1 MSMDGRASA
10 AIRWILLSLIVLIAA
25 CAGAPAANAADSTIT
40 VAGNRHVGTELIRS
54 YFHPAA
60 DGRLDAA
67 ALDAALKQLY
77 ATGLFENVKISHDGA
92 YVLVSVVE
100 NPTIGRIAF

>member
-10 AIRWILLSLIVLIAA
+10 AIRWILQSLFVLIAA

-40 VAGNRHVGTELIRS
+40 VAGNRHVGTETIRS

-60 DGRLDAA
+60 DGRLR
-67 ALDAALKQLY
+67 LIQQEVCG
-77 ATGLFENVKISHDGA
+77 ATIAVMSDGP
-92 YVLVSVVE
+92 YVLARVAPALV
-100 NPTIGRIAF
+100 GA